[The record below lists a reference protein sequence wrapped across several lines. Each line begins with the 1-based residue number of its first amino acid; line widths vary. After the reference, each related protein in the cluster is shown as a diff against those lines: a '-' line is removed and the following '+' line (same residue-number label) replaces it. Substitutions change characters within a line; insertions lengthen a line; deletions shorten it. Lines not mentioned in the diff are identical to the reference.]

1 MISAFPAFLICTFL
15 GADVTTIPLW
25 TGKAPMLL
33 PEKPND
39 APTLTIYKPAKEK
52 SVPTA
57 IIVCPGG
64 GYGGL
69 AIGHEGK
76 EPAEFL
82 NSIGITA
89 CVLKYRH
96 APGYRH
102 PVPMMDAQRA
112 IRHVRFHA
120 RDLGVDP
127 SKIGIWGFS
136 AGGHLASTVSTHFK
150 GEGLDPM
157 DPIDKIS
164 SRPDF
169 SILCYPVITLEPPH
183 AHMGSRRNLLGNN
196 PDQALVTS
204 LCNHLQVSK
213 ETPPTF
219 LFHTKADKAVVI
231 ENSML
236 YREACQKA
244 GVPVELVVYDQG
256 QHGVGLASKDPV
268 LSEWPKKL
276 QKWMDSRGLLLASRR
291 VDP

>member
-1 MISAFPAFLICTFL
+1 MFSAFSAFLICTVF
-15 GADVTTIPLW
+15 GADPTTIPLW

-57 IIVCPGG
+57 IVVCPGG

-120 RDLGVDP
+120 RDLGVDS

-136 AGGHLASTVSTHFK
+136 AGGHLASTVSTHFQ
-150 GEGLDPM
+150 GEGLDAT
-157 DPIDKIS
+157 DPIDKVS

-169 SILCYPVITLEPPH
+169 SILCYPVITLDPPH

-219 LFHTKADKAVVI
+219 LFHTKADKAVVL
-231 ENSML
+231 ENSKL
-236 YREACQKA
+236 YQEACQKA

-256 QHGVGLASKDPV
+256 QHGVGLASKDPI

-276 QKWMDSRGLLLASRR
+276 QKWMDSRGLLMPARR
-291 VDP
+291 VEP